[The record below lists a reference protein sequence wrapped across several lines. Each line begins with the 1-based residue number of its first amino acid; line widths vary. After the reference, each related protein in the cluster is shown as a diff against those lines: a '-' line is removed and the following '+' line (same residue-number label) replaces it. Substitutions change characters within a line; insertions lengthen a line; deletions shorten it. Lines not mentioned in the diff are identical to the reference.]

1 MYNVVTCTSAAP
13 LRRYAATY
21 LDVTMEFDD
30 VDGRI

>member
-1 MYNVVTCTSAAP
+1 MYDAVTCTLATP